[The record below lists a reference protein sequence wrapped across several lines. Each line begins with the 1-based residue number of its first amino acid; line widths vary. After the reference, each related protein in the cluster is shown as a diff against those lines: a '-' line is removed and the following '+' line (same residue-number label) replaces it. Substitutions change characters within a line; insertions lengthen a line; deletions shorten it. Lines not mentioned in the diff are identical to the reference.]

1 MSGTSSSTKT
11 FTYTN
16 EDVSKVVRRFTT
28 DLQMIADSTKTITQ
42 EKAKDY
48 GADMEYLAQRGF
60 LKMVD
65 VTLLSGSTEIK
76 AVQYAVEIGNKDL
89 TSSRPGDVLWPV
101 VKDATLRVIVTYTK
115 DYTAEQKEKHK
126 LSLQINWTPTD
137 ESTDHISLK
146 QSGGRDYSSSAF
158 GVTRKDFT

>member
-1 MSGTSSSTKT
+1 MSGTSSSTKS

-16 EDVSKVVRRFTT
+16 EDVTKVVRRFTT

-65 VTLLSGSTEIK
+65 VTLFSGSTEIK

-101 VKDATLRVIVTYTK
+101 VKDATLRVIVTYTA
-115 DYTAEQKEKHK
+115 DYTAEQKAKHK
-126 LSLQINWTPTD
+126 SNLQINWTPTD
-137 ESTDHISLK
+137 ESTDHLSLQ

>member
-126 LSLQINWTPTD
+126 PNLQINWTPTD

-146 QSGGRDYSSSAF
+146 HSGGRDYSSSAF

>member
-16 EDVSKVVRRFTT
+16 EDVTKVVRRFTT
-28 DLQMIADSTKTITQ
+28 DLLMIADSTKTITQ
-42 EKAKDY
+42 DNAKDY

-65 VTLLSGSTEIK
+65 VTLFSGSTEIK
-76 AVQYAVEIGNKDL
+76 AVQYAVAIGNKDL

-101 VKDATLRVIVTYTK
+101 VKDATLRVIVTYTA
-115 DYTAEQKEKHK
+115 DYTAEQKAKHK
-126 LSLQINWTPTD
+126 PNLQINWTPTD
-137 ESTDHISLK
+137 ASTDHTSLQ